1 MRNLNT
7 VLFNAELVIQEQSDT
22 KVFAFSTAQNIV
34 RVIAPYG
41 DDYSVF
47 GIFQANNP
55 NEDVAQPSQ
64 QLQMIKVGTETVNG
78 ETYNVYEREVPAMVA
93 ASPRATRIDFVANFY
108 AKTDAELGGVTY
120 RFIGVHYA
128 VENGTIDS
136 QLKTIFTLAETNDY
150 VRVIDNG
157 VSTDYTFDGTNWVDT
172 EDLFAVQVQE
182 NRSQLVTWALERG
195 KVGAIPTHK
204 PENTES
210 IISAINLKLD
220 KTEAFDSFFTKQQ
233 ADARFVE
240 VAGDTMSGNLNMDGN
255 DVLNIEELTG
265 QAALQNTIYTLK
277 GGLEDTDA
285 IKFTMLNELF
295 SLVTDG
301 LQITDLGGASTWQ
314 EAFGAALQDKFDLY
328 LKIAEEITDLGDLL
342 DVTINGLAD
351 RNGLYYNA
359 TSGKWENRL
368 LQVADVPVLPQEKV
382 TDLVTTL
389 NTIQSKID
397 ILEGAY
403 VLRGTINESTQDIEN
418 NTALLTSRIDE
429 LLERQPQLGDVLK
442 DNEGGEWYFDGGA
455 WRFMGQAYID
465 LDNYFTKTETNSLLD
480 GKSDVGHTHVEA
492 DITNLDKY
500 TQAQVDGFLD
510 GKINV
515 NGDNSNVLDFKFQN
529 QDTDDPL
536 AVGELRLNNNLP
548 EWQISANTLHL
559 LGRQQI
565 ERAINRTGAQLAV
578 GTPLFISGVFTP
590 GGGPGTDRIEVDL
603 ATRSNANGVFAVASC
618 PSPDNQEGCV
628 ILRGTVKGWNTS
640 GFAAGDKLYLTDTAG
655 QYSTTPIGD
664 GGEEYFV
671 GTVVRAAVGGI
682 VLINPT
688 RIADGLFVPNTK
700 LGGSAEGNIPLLD
713 SEGLIAPQ
721 FLGERY
727 SDVYVGYGVF
737 DLTDPAVP
745 VLQDLFPPD
754 QWDLGEDE
762 PISEAVAYEQKANT
776 IYITKNVTVNNS
788 YRYSELTSEFV
799 AIQPTP
805 VALGTT
811 AGTAY
816 EGSAGQENR
825 DRIVAIENDYATDT
839 ALQAHIVDDTNPH
852 AVTKTQVGLGNV
864 QDFGIADQAEAEAG
878 TADNK
883 YMTPLR
889 TAQAIAELASLGNFL
904 NIDNQDEQRVDKLT
918 LAIIDGKLAYNIEE
932 GE

>member
-78 ETYNVYEREVPAMVA
+78 ETFNVYEREVPAMVA

-108 AKTDAELGGVTY
+108 AKTDVEQGGVTY
-120 RFIGVHYA
+120 RFVGVLYA
-128 VENGTIDS
+128 VSAVTVNT
-136 QLKTIFTLAETNDY
+136 QLKIRFPLAEEFDY

-157 VSTDYTFDGTNWVDT
+157 VSSDYFFDGTDWVDT

-220 KTEAFDSFFTKQQ
+220 KTEAFHSFYTKQQ
-233 ADARFVE
+233 ADERFVE
-240 VAGDTMSGNLNMDGN
+240 VTGDTMLDDLDMDGN
-255 DVLNIEELTG
+255 DILNIKELTG
-265 QAALQNTIYTLK
+265 QAALNNTIYTLK
-277 GGLEDTDA
+277 GGAEDTDA

-314 EAFGAALQDKFDLY
+314 EAFGAALQEKFDLY

-342 DVTINGLAD
+342 DVTINGLAN
-351 RNGLYYNA
+351 RHGIYYNA

-368 LQVADVPVLPQEKV
+368 LQVADIPVLPQEKV

-389 NTIQSKID
+389 NTIQSKLD

-403 VLRGTINESTQDIEN
+403 VLRGTINESTLAIDA

-429 LLERQPQLGDVLK
+429 LLEREPQLGDVLK
-442 DNEGGEWYFDGGA
+442 DNQGGEWYFDGDA
-455 WRFMGQAYID
+455 WRFMGQAFID
-465 LDNYFTKTETNSLLD
+465 LDNYYTKTETDNLLD
-480 GKSDVGHTHVEA
+480 NKSDVGHTHVEA
-492 DITNLDKY
+492 DITDLDKY
-500 TQAQVDGFLD
+500 TQTQVDNFLD
-510 GKINV
+510 GKINI

-529 QDTDDPL
+529 QDTENAL

-548 EWQISANTLHL
+548 EWQISANTLHFV
-559 LGRQQI
+559 GRQLI
-565 ERAINRTGAQLAV
+565 ERAINRTGSQLAT

-590 GGGPGTDRIEVDL
+590 GQGGPGTDRIEVEL
-603 ATRSNANGVFAVASC
+603 ATRTNANGVFAVASC
-618 PSPDNQEGCV
+618 PAPDDQEGC
-628 ILRGTVKGWNTS
+628 IITRGTVKGWNTS

-655 QYSTTPIGD
+655 QYSTTPVGD
-664 GGEEYFV
+664 GGEEFFV
-671 GTVVRAAVGGI
+671 GTVIRAANDGI
-682 VLINPT
+682 VFINPT

-700 LGGSAEGNIPLLD
+700 LGGTAEGNIPLLD

-737 DLTDPAVP
+737 DLTDPQTP
-745 VLQDLFPPD
+745 ILQDLFPPD

-776 IYITKNVTVNNS
+776 IYITKNIAANNA

-799 AIQPTP
+799 QIQPAP
-805 VALGTT
+805 LQLGTV

-816 EGSAGQENR
+816 EGSEGQENR

-839 ALQAHIVDDTNPH
+839 ALQAHIDDAINPH
-852 AVTKTQVGLGNV
+852 AVTKTQVGLSNV
-864 QDFGIADQAEAEAG
+864 QDFGVASQAEAEAG
-878 TADNK
+878 TVNDK

-889 TAQAIAELASLGNFL
+889 TAQAINVA
-904 NIDNQDEQRVDKLT
+904 T
-918 LAIIDGKLAYNIEE
+918 IDG
-932 GE
+932 GEFPNE